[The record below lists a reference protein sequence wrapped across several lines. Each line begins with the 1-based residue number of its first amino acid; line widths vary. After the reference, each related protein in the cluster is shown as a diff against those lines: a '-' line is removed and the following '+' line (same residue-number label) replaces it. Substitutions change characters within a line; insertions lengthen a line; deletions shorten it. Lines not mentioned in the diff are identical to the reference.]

1 MKSSFGRSPVRQL
14 KTRVYISLSLL
25 VYDIVAILS
34 LELQRWGPAS
44 QSRVQGVKLVVRV
57 GMQLGDGL
65 LKVVIFYVPECSSRG
80 SRLGGF
86 KSQVTLSSTCRK
98 RISPNDMGIQYAM
111 KKVRAHRGCGR

>member
-25 VYDIVAILS
+25 AYDIVAILS

-57 GMQLGDGL
+57 GMQLGGGL
-65 LKVVIFYVPECSSRG
+65 LKVVICAEMQQPGKPV
-80 SRLGGF
+80 GGF
-86 KSQVTLSSTCRK
+86 QALRESST
-98 RISPNDMGIQYAM
+98 
-111 KKVRAHRGCGR
+111 